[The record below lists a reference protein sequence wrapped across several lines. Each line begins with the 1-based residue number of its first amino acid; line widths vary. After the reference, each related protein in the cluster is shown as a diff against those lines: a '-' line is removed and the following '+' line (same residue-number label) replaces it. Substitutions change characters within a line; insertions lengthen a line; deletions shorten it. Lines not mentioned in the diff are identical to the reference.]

1 MAQIKQEPLTDT
13 QKLTQLQKEIDELRS
28 LLDRQSN
35 QLARQQKFLQL
46 VQFSWLTFFFLVFNL
61 ILAGVFVVVF
71 MKDKGWSLR
80 VIVICYVLRML
91 VELAR

>member
-28 LLDRQSN
+28 LLDHQSN

-80 VIVICYVLRML
+80 VIVICNVLRML

>member
-80 VIVICYVLRML
+80 VIVICNVLRML